1 MASSEAPSTAAEVDG
16 DSDFIKAAERSVA
29 TAEEAYKIAMDDP
42 NISESLLSVLDKS
55 LRDTKAMLAMTMSR
69 RCDASSDVKT
79 VVPEKKGGDHDEA
92 EEDEEEETDKET
104 DEETDEE
111 VQEGV
116 DQDGQDEDEE
126 EEADPL
132 LKAATEADKVLGL
145 VEEVCKILKS
155 SSMDLEEVCQ
165 AIVDI
170 NATFPSRG
178 AFRALR
184 AINRALQSKPVDAA
198 EGKMKEIQHKV
209 RDIIVLRTKSVCK
222 NPKDRDEFLKVAADD
237 YGGSL
242 DTEDWKAVRAQV
254 LLAYH
259 KDPKNKNGFV
269 SNNQVAAQRR
279 GAPRPRRRRRASQEQ
294 QHGSSSAASTDQ
306 LPAPPPIVKPK
317 TSEKPESVVKPECNR
332 SRNKIPVRSAMP
344 RPQTQTALKPGLQ
357 PSSCSFFDATVCPS
371 SSSSSSWHPYQYTMY
386 SPSCSRYQSPWHE
399 HGNYYGNNSGMG
411 SPWPL
416 REVAVPWDSWQVLIL
431 VELNKL
437 LVNCTLDPLSGF
449 LGGEGID
456 FGPPEGWCLRI
467 RPGAIELLRCALTKS
482 PRSCTLGF
490 FSGLNPSMV
499 LRIVKVLLKQMFVH
513 DGDEWQAEIGPCNS
527 VSVINKNMTLRV
539 HIFQRTEHEE
549 IDPDNFSDNS
559 REQQFNW
566 LHDDLSRAMS
576 LANNQANCCK
586 FSLQNTVLVAFE
598 KERTWFPDNVL
609 SVERWMQ
616 WEDGNYMKSV
626 EDRITD
632 WIETQPTHVRSW
644 LRPGVQFHYV

>member
-184 AINRALQSKPVDAA
+184 AINRALQSNSVDAA
-198 EGKMKEIQHKV
+198 EEKMKDIQHKV

-222 NPKDRDEFLKVAADD
+222 NPKDRDEFMKVAADD
-237 YGGSL
+237 YGGSV
-242 DTEDWKAVRAQV
+242 DTEDWKAVRA
-254 LLAYH
+254 
-259 KDPKNKNGFV
+259 K
-269 SNNQVAAQRR
+269 
-279 GAPRPRRRRRASQEQ
+279 
-294 QHGSSSAASTDQ
+294 
-306 LPAPPPIVKPK
+306 
-317 TSEKPESVVKPECNR
+317 
-332 SRNKIPVRSAMP
+332 
-344 RPQTQTALKPGLQ
+344 
-357 PSSCSFFDATVCPS
+357 
-371 SSSSSSWHPYQYTMY
+371 
-386 SPSCSRYQSPWHE
+386 
-399 HGNYYGNNSGMG
+399 
-411 SPWPL
+411 
-416 REVAVPWDSWQVLIL
+416 
-431 VELNKL
+431 
-437 LVNCTLDPLSGF
+437 
-449 LGGEGID
+449 
-456 FGPPEGWCLRI
+456 
-467 RPGAIELLRCALTKS
+467 
-482 PRSCTLGF
+482 
-490 FSGLNPSMV
+490 
-499 LRIVKVLLKQMFVH
+499 
-513 DGDEWQAEIGPCNS
+513 
-527 VSVINKNMTLRV
+527 
-539 HIFQRTEHEE
+539 
-549 IDPDNFSDNS
+549 
-559 REQQFNW
+559 
-566 LHDDLSRAMS
+566 
-576 LANNQANCCK
+576 
-586 FSLQNTVLVAFE
+586 
-598 KERTWFPDNVL
+598 
-609 SVERWMQ
+609 
-616 WEDGNYMKSV
+616 
-626 EDRITD
+626 
-632 WIETQPTHVRSW
+632 
-644 LRPGVQFHYV
+644 